1 MNATIYMRTIHARI
15 NQPIS
20 DGRVRRGA
28 RNGRAIVDALV
39 ELVGNGIPAPTARQ
53 VAARAGVG
61 LRTVFRR
68 FSDRESLFT
77 EMSTRLEAEVLPLLL
92 AGEPQGDVRTRA
104 RALVKRRVAFF
115 ERIAPYKRAANLM
128 RWRSPYLRAR
138 HAQLVGLL
146 RDDLERWLPEVNRAP
161 ARVADAL
168 DLAMSFEAWDRLRTE
183 QRLGRDRAHATM
195 ECIVLGVTAEL
206 AAEASA
212 VSNGGEKIHAAPT
225 THSTPDGVPAPR
237 TARALADRT
246 DRSRDAR
253 SVAAD

>member
-1 MNATIYMRTIHARI
+1 MRTIHARI
-15 NQPIS
+15 SQPSS

-39 ELVGNGIPAPTARQ
+39 DLVGSGIPAPTARQ

-68 FSDRESLFT
+68 FSDKESLFA

-92 AGEPQGDVRTRA
+92 QGEPQGDIRTRA
-104 RALVKRRVAFF
+104 RVLVRRRVAFF

-138 HAQLVGLL
+138 HAQLVGIL
-146 RDDLERWLPEVNRAP
+146 RDDLERWLPEVARAP
-161 ARVADAL
+161 ACVADAL
-168 DLAMSFEAWDRLRTE
+168 DVATSFEAWDRLRTE
-183 QRLGRDRAHATM
+183 QRLGRERAHAAT
-195 ECIVLGVTAEL
+195 ECIVLGVAAEL
-206 AAEASA
+206 PTNAS
-212 VSNGGEKIHAAPT
+212 VMSNGGENVHDAPT
-225 THSTPDGVPAPR
+225 NRRKLDGVSAR
-237 TARALADRT
+237 RAAVRALVDRNR
-246 DRSRDAR
+246 RSSDTR